1 MSDYI
6 TKRFFIL
13 FEVLKT
19 CSTQQDKGKQPI
31 FDEWERIFINQE
43 RSKLLQGLE
52 NYKQDPQLEQK
63 IQDTIT
69 NKF

>member
-43 RSKLLQGLE
+43 RAKLLQGFE
-52 NYKQDPQLEQK
+52 DYKQDFELEDK
-63 IQDTIT
+63 IQKTII

>member
-31 FDEWERIFINQE
+31 FEEWERIFINQE
-43 RSKLLQGLE
+43 RSKLLQGIE
-52 NYKQDPQLEQK
+52 DYKQDPELEEEIEDEGQVG
-63 IQDTIT
+63 
-69 NKF
+69 